1 MKNKIIVFGGSGFL
15 GEYFC
20 KNMLKNNQ
28 NLLTIFDIKKPNFSH
43 KNLKFIKGNI
53 LSKELV
59 AKAVKDKKYIFHLA
73 GWSDLESSNDNMENV
88 ISQNVLGTINI
99 LNSCKKINIKK
110 FIFSSSLYVFSRF
123 GGFYKTSKQISEILI
138 KDFCVHNKI
147 NYHILRFG
155 SIYGPGAKKGNA
167 IFDLVHQALKN
178 KRINYWGDGNE
189 TRQYIHA
196 RDTAKIC
203 DYILSN
209 KKLNNFITLSGQETI
224 RIHDL
229 LMIIKE
235 IINNK
240 LDIKCKLDKRSFSHY
255 KNTPFTFDSEDSFEP
270 NIGRKLIFDEY
281 TELSEGIYEVI
292 RHESKKYNPI

>member
-1 MKNKIIVFGGSGFL
+1 MIFKTTLVIKI
-15 GEYFC
+15 
-20 KNMLKNNQ
+20 
-28 NLLTIFDIKKPNFSH
+28 
-43 KNLKFIKGNI
+43 KFIKGNI

-240 LDIKCKLDKRSFSHY
+240 LDIKCKLDK
-255 KNTPFTFDSEDSFEP
+255 
-270 NIGRKLIFDEY
+270 
-281 TELSEGIYEVI
+281 EV
-292 RHESKKYNPI
+292 SL

>member
-20 KNMLKNNQ
+20 KNMLKNKN
-28 NLLTIFDIKKPNFSH
+28 NLLTVFDINKPNFFD
-43 KNLKFIKGNI
+43 KNLNYIKGNI
-53 LSKELV
+53 LSKGSIK
-59 AKAVKDKKYIFHLA
+59 KAIKGHNYVFHLA
-73 GWSDLESSNDNMENV
+73 GWSDLESSNTNMEKV
-88 ISQNVLGTINI
+88 ISENVQGTMNI
-99 LNSCKKINIKK
+99 LENCKKIKIKK
-110 FIFSSSLYVFSRF
+110 FIFSSSLYVFSKY
-123 GGFYKTSKQISEILI
+123 GGFYKTSKQISEVLI
-138 KDFCVHNKI
+138 KDFCNYNKI

-167 IFDLVHQALKN
+167 IFDLVNQALKN
-178 KRINYWGDGNE
+178 KKINYWGSGNE

-203 DYILSN
+203 EYVLSN
-209 KKLNNFITLSGQETI
+209 KKINNFITLSGQETV
-224 RIHDL
+224 RMHDL

-235 IINNK
+235 IMDNK

-255 KNTPFTFDSEDSFEP
+255 KNTPFTFDENDSFIP

-292 RHESKKYNPI
+292 RHESKKYNSI